1 MSQGMSEQSPP
12 KDLYAVLGAEPSD
25 SPQQLKDRYKQL
37 ALKHHPDRLRGLCA
51 SAAEASLKRFLEAEQ
66 AWRILG
72 NQEARSQYDLHR
84 KDIDLQQAWPVDSM
98 ISQDDMIFNP
108 GVWPVDGITV
118 GMASTGACL
127 PHSLEPEL
135 APRLQGK

>member
-84 KDIDLQQAWPVDSM
+84 KENVTWNA
-98 ISQDDMIFNP
+98 
-108 GVWPVDGITV
+108 
-118 GMASTGACL
+118 ASTI
-127 PHSLEPEL
+127 SLVVLLFCWHIFKSFLTQRSSLFLLIMSRQDVGSSITKVKCP
-135 APRLQGK
+135 